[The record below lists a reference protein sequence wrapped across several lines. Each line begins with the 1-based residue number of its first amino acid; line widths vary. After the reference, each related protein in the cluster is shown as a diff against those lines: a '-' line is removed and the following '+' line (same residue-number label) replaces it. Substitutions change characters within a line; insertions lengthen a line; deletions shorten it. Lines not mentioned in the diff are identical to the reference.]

1 MGNYQWS
8 RRSIPKRML
17 TIFELGRLLG
27 LGRHQVLRRLK
38 SSGLPFR
45 TYIRRWTDPSTG
57 KRYVRRATG
66 IPQQTAGELIK
77 HDIVSELGKGWKSLA
92 KAIKM
97 KNPAPPKHFEDLI
110 QSIRDIGTGR
120 PLPQHLRDFS
130 PKTAYYSGA
139 STFGKT
145 LRHAQKIKLRT
156 PKITIRAPKTPKAFA
171 K

>member
-1 MGNYQWS
+1 MHTVLEVS
-8 RRSIPKRML
+8 R
-17 TIFELGRLLG
+17 FLG
-27 LGRHQVLRRLK
+27 LGRHQTLRRLK
-38 SSGLPFR
+38 ASGLPYR
-45 TYIRRWTDPSTG
+45 TYIRRWQDATG
-57 KRYVRRATG
+57 KWYSRKATG

-97 KNPAPPKHFEDLI
+97 KNPEPTPLLMELI

-145 LRHAQKIKLRT
+145 LRHAQKIKIRT
-156 PKITIRAPKTPKAFA
+156 PKITIRAPKIRKAFGNQ
-171 K
+171 